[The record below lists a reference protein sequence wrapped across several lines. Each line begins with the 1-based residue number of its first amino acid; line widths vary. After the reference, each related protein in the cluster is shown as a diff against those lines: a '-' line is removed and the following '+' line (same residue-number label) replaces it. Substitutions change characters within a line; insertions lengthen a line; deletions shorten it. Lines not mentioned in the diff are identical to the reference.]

1 MKLNYKKSLKLIT
14 LLITSILIATVS
26 ATVYSYMYIE
36 GSGNIS
42 GEELKWELGGD
53 APSGA
58 TIQGSYV
65 KTLNLTIPKNSV
77 NKTFTD
83 CLRIVNNNAT
93 GITFNLEISYVSG
106 DTSKFTMFNLVV
118 YNSTDDPYATL
129 DVKTQ
134 GNKTSDL
141 YIMGSGAKLYIRFD
155 VTSVTDETSAYMP
168 FTVKLTYH

>member
-1 MKLNYKKSLKLIT
+1 MKINYKKSLKLIT

-36 GSGNIS
+36 GSGNIL
-42 GEELKWELGGD
+42 GEELKWELGVD

-58 TIQGSYV
+58 SIQGSYV
-65 KTLNLTIPKNSV
+65 KNLNLTIPKNSPK
-77 NKTFTD
+77 NFTD

-93 GITFNLEISYVSG
+93 GITFDLEISSVYG
-106 DTSKFTMFNLVV
+106 DISKFTTFNLIV

-129 DVKTQ
+129 DVKTP
-134 GNKTSDL
+134 GNKASDL
-141 YIMGSGAKLYIRFD
+141 YIMGSGAKLTIRFE
-155 VTSVTDETSAYMP
+155 VTPVTDETSAFMP